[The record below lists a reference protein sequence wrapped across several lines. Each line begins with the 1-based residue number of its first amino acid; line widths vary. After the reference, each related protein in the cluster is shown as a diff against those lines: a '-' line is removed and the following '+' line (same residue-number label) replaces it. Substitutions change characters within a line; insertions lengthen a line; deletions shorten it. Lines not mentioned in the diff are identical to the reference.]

1 VGSQK
6 RSSKKEEPVV
16 AGFLAEA
23 VGFKNPNALSKP
35 VKLSRRKKKA
45 EALLNNTLN
54 TCPTFA
60 KPDQIKLTKVFN
72 FQECHEIISVLEGDF
87 ESVFKR

>member
-1 VGSQK
+1 MGSQK
-6 RSSKKEEPVV
+6 RSSKKEERDVD
-16 AGFLAEA
+16 GFIAEA
-23 VGFKNPNALSKP
+23 VGFKNPNALPKP

-45 EALLNNTLN
+45 EALLNNTFK

-72 FQECHEIISVLEGDF
+72 FQECSEIISVLEGNF
-87 ESVFKR
+87 ESVFRR